1 MTLAEFSRRGFSLV
15 ELMIV
20 MVIIAVL
27 AAGVLLSGSSTD
39 TVSAYGEARK
49 LEATLKTLRSAWLAC
64 YADTYRMPGVP
75 GNNTYELSSDVAA
88 TLARYADRSLAE
100 DIAAYGNIRVA
111 TSSLNADDAIYI
123 GFVGPWRVDSAAIKS
138 DMKRMIAQGGLKLY
152 AGVAPGPFEASGG
165 DEILIRIR

>member
-1 MTLAEFSRRGFSLV
+1 MPSAFPRGGFSLV

-27 AAGVLLSGSSTD
+27 TGGVLLSGSSTD

-49 LEATLKTLRSAWLAC
+49 LEAALKLLRSAWLSC

-75 GNNTYELSSDVAA
+75 GDAAYELSSDVVA
-88 TLARYADRSLAE
+88 TLARYADRSLAD
-100 DIAAYGNIRVA
+100 DIGAYGKLRIA
-111 TSSLNADDAIYI
+111 TSSAKADDAIYI
-123 GFVGPWRVDSAAIKS
+123 GFEGEWRI
-138 DMKRMIAQGGLKLY
+138 DMKPDVKRMLAQGGLRLY
-152 AGVAPGPFEASGG
+152 DSNLEPFKESGG